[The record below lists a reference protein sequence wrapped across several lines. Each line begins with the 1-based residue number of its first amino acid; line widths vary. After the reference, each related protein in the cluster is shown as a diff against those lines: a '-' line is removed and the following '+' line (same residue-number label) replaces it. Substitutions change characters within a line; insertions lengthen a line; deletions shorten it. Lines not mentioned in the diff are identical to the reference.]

1 MTDDRPPVTVTELAE
16 RTGMH
21 RNTVIRDITEGNL
34 HAERVGK
41 QYVISADDADAYAEA
56 RGMVL
61 KGEQALAGI
70 RRRAQERIEKR
81 GRR

>member
-1 MTDDRPPVTVTELAE
+1 MTDERPAVTVTELAE

-21 RNTVIRDITEGNL
+21 RNTVIRDITQGNL
-34 HAERVGK
+34 PAERVGK
-41 QYVISADDADAYAEA
+41 QYVITAADADEYAQA

-70 RRRAQERIEKR
+70 RARAQERIDKR